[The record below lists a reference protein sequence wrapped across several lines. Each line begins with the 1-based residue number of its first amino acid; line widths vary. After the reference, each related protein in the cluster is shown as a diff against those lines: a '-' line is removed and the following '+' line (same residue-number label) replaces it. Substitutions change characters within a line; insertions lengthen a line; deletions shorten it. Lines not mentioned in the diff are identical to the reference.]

1 MFKDFSLCLF
11 GTKFDDVSPRL
22 CHCQK
27 ERMLKISKTSIKEPT
42 HPKTPLKRHEP
53 IKLAS
58 EAPLL
63 LLEWIICKISCWL
76 RSTDDLLGGP
86 PALLLPPLLGA
97 SVSCGDSLPP
107 EAEDVSGD
115 LWRPSLAAG
124 VFMGR
129 RAGELTNTF
138 GVVTPRWTS
147 EESSFP
153 DG

>member
-1 MFKDFSLCLF
+1 MNQL
-11 GTKFDDVSPRL
+11 T
-22 CHCQK
+22 
-27 ERMLKISKTSIKEPT
+27 LK
-42 HPKTPLKRHEP
+42 HPLKRHEP

-63 LLEWIICKISCWL
+63 LLEWIMCKISCWL

-97 SVSCGDSLPP
+97 SVSCRDSPP
-107 EAEDVSGD
+107 LGAEDVSGD
-115 LWRPSLAAG
+115 LWRPSFAAG

-129 RAGELTNTF
+129 RAGELRNTF

-153 DG
+153 DARGCSWKELNVPKKSDHKCDISVLKAPPTEEVQLCKC